1 MPRQARLDV
10 PGALHHIMIRGI
22 NKADIF
28 CDDEDRQKFLEKLA
42 LNITDAK
49 CAIFAWTLMSDH
61 IHLLFKSGEKG
72 ISSVMRK
79 QLTWYAIYFNRKY
92 RRTGHLFENRYKSI
106 LCEEDSYLLALLR
119 YIHLNP
125 LRAGIVKN
133 VKELEDY
140 PWSGHSVIMGKGE
153 YEWMNVDYVLSQF
166 GKSRKRAR
174 TAYRKFMLE
183 EVKTGQV
190 SEITGGELGN
200 HDRWSEVV
208 SLKRNREES
217 ESDSRILGD
226 SDFIKNILEEAEEK
240 EKRQL
245 KIRRS
250 SRSILDIVS
259 ELSTASGISQV
270 ALRHGSRKRK
280 VSRVRAEIARRCTE
294 ELGMTAADIARY
306 LGVSTSAII
315 RAIVRIYPNNHD

>member
-1 MPRQARLDV
+1 
-10 PGALHHIMIRGI
+10 MIRGI

-28 CDDEDRQKFLEKLA
+28 YDDEDRQKFLEKLA

-49 CAIFAWTLMSDH
+49 CAIFAWALMSNH
-61 IHLLFKSGEKG
+61 VHLLFKSGEKG

-92 RRTGHLFENRYKSI
+92 QRTGHLFENRYKSV
-106 LCEEDSYLLALLR
+106 LCEEDRYLLALLR

-133 VKELEDY
+133 LEELDDY
-140 PWSGHSVIMGKGE
+140 PWSGHYAIMGKGE
-153 YEWMNVDYVLSQF
+153 YEWMNIDYVLSQF

-174 TAYRKFMLE
+174 TAYRKFILE
-183 EVKTGQV
+183 DIKTGQV
-190 SEITGGELGN
+190 SEISGGELEN

-208 SLKRNREES
+208 SLKRNRKEPEL
-217 ESDSRILGD
+217 DSRILGG
-226 SDFIKNILEEAEEK
+226 SNFIKTILEEAEEK

-250 SRSILDIVS
+250 GRSVLDIIS
-259 ELSTASGISQV
+259 ELSNESGISQV

-280 VSRVRAEIARRCTE
+280 VSRVRAEIARRCAE

-315 RAIVRIYPNNHD
+315 RAIARVNPNNHD